1 MDSFNDLL
9 PHIIRLDPHP
19 LQYCDGARA
28 EERSTK
34 LQKTERLYDIMRP
47 HLENL
52 SDSDTEPAL
61 KDLYRASACNA
72 GSNIGQILFEGEKSL
87 FDDYDD
93 NISHFGIDGCS
104 SVYPPSYEDAL
115 GMPSATTEHP
125 IYMRSQIESNQN
137 AGFGGSRP
145 DFWYHPL

>member
-1 MDSFNDLL
+1 MDSFNVLL

-61 KDLYRASACNA
+61 KDLYRAR
-72 GSNIGQILFEGEKSL
+72 SNIGQILFEGEKSL